1 MGARSETVGDAIG
14 RHYPVLSGKLRDA
27 ADYVVQNPL
36 DVASRSLRS
45 VAAEAAVSPATFS
58 RLARQIGFDSYEAM
72 REASRTEIGQ
82 QTQAFSEKARR
93 LQAENSDG
101 VRHFFDRQAE
111 ACVANI
117 DATSRLVSRERMDE
131 AARTLGR
138 ARRVIVVGGRSSA
151 GLADYFCYMG
161 SWLSADWRRADVP
174 SAGIGQ
180 ALVDAGPKDV
190 VFVIVK
196 APFTPRSLHA
206 AESASA
212 KGAIVMVVTDSHT
225 CPALSHATHGFILP
239 SESPQF
245 FSSYASTVVF
255 LEALI
260 GMQVAQGGKP
270 VQTRIRELEKQNRD
284 LDRK

>member
-1 MGARSETVGDAIG
+1 MAATPETVGDAIG
-14 RHYPVLSGKLRDA
+14 RHYPVLTGKLRDA
-27 ADYVVQNPL
+27 ADYVVRNPL

-45 VAAEAAVSPATFS
+45 VAAQAAVSPATFS
-58 RLARQIGFDSYEAM
+58 RLARQIGFASYEAM

-82 QTQAFSEKARR
+82 QTQVFSEKARR
-93 LQAENSDG
+93 LQVENQDTIP
-101 VRHFFDRQAE
+101 HFLDRQAE
-111 ACVANI
+111 ACIANI
-117 DATSRLVSRERMDE
+117 DAISKGIPRERMDD
-131 AARTLGR
+131 AARALR
-138 ARRVIVVGGRSSA
+138 QARRVIVVGGRSSA

-161 SWLSADWRRADVP
+161 NWLSADWRRADIP

-180 ALVDAGPKDV
+180 ALVDIGPEDV

-212 KGAIVMVVTDSHT
+212 KGATVIVVTDSHT
-225 CPALSHATHGFILP
+225 CPALTHATHGFILP

-255 LEALI
+255 LETLI
-260 GMQVAQGGKP
+260 GMQVAHGGKP